1 MFNKLVLLLLSIL
14 LFQGYTWFVT
24 LSPVLRPF
32 VSLFDI
38 ILCVKKLLHFALKS
52 YYILRQKLLHF
63 ALMLHFASIVTF
75 CGVTSS
81 NADMDER
88 LTARSCSNN
97 KLIFED
103 LYSFIEAKVKQV
115 CRFEIENLKSEASA
129 SYANEL
135 VITAEWEQRSSRQ
148 IAGVASP
155 TTPFWNRKLI
165 RCVKRTGVF

>member
-1 MFNKLVLLLLSIL
+1 MRQKVVAF
-14 LFQGYTWFVT
+14 
-24 LSPVLRPF
+24 R
-32 VSLFDI
+32 
-38 ILCVKKLLHFALKS
+38 VKKLLHFASKVVTF
-52 YYILRQKLLHF
+52 RANF
-63 ALMLHFASIVTF
+63 VTF

-135 VITAEWEQRSSRQ
+135 VITAE
-148 IAGVASP
+148 
-155 TTPFWNRKLI
+155 
-165 RCVKRTGVF
+165 

>member
-1 MFNKLVLLLLSIL
+1 M
-14 LFQGYTWFVT
+14 
-24 LSPVLRPF
+24 
-32 VSLFDI
+32 
-38 ILCVKKLLHFALKS
+38 
-52 YYILRQKLLHF
+52 RQKLLHF

-88 LTARSCSNN
+88 LTAQSCSNN
-97 KLIFED
+97 KIIFED

-115 CRFEIENLKSEASA
+115 CRFEIENLKSEGSA

-135 VITAEWEQRSSRQ
+135 VITAEQRSSRQ

-155 TTPFWNRKLI
+155 TTPF
-165 RCVKRTGVF
+165 